1 MLACQVFYFFLQ
13 TAAALEK
20 LSTLQQERAKLEA
33 EVGDMKQEVVAKNCE
48 IKSLQEQASL
58 VRFFFFFKKCHLPVA
73 V

>member
-1 MLACQVFYFFLQ
+1 MPACQVFYFLQ

-58 VRFFFFFKKCHLPVA
+58 VCLFFLLKK
-73 V
+73 